1 MSTILDLQNITTTV
15 NVGTSEEKNI
25 LKNINLKINDGDFIT
40 LLGTNGAGKSTL
52 LNIINGSIFPTSGKI
67 ILKERDLTNLS
78 EVKRAKYI
86 AQVFQDPKMG
96 TAPRMTVAE
105 NLLLATKR
113 GQQRGLHLRGLDQ
126 HLEEFKRETAQLPNG
141 LNERLNTFV
150 GNLSGGQRQTLSFL
164 MATIKKPELLL
175 LDEHT
180 AALAPN
186 TSRQLLELTNKV
198 VKKEHLTCIMITHQL
213 KDAIKYGNRT
223 IILNS
228 GKIVLDVN
236 GQDKKTLTEEDIL
249 QYFTD

>member
-126 HLEEFKRETAQLPNG
+126 HLEEFKRETVQLPNG

-180 AALAPN
+180 AALDPN

>member
-1 MSTILDLQNITTTV
+1 MSTILDLQNIITTV
-15 NVGTSEEKNI
+15 NVGTNEEKQI
-25 LKNINLKINDGDFIT
+25 LKNINLKLEDGDFVT

-52 LNIINGSIFPTSGKI
+52 LNIINGSITPTSGKI
-67 ILKERDLTNLS
+67 ILKNRDLTNLS
-78 EVKRAKYI
+78 EVKRSKYI

-113 GQQRGLHLRGLDQ
+113 GQRRGLHLRKLDKYMN
-126 HLEEFKRETAQLPNG
+126 EFKQKTSQLPNG

-164 MATIKKPELLL
+164 MATINRPDLLL

-180 AALAPN
+180 AALDPN
-186 TSRQLLELTNKV
+186 TSRELLELTNKV
-198 VKKEHLTCIMITHQL
+198 VHEEKLTCIMITHQL
-213 KDAIKYGNRT
+213 RDAIKYGNRT

-228 GKIVLDVN
+228 GQIVLDVK
-236 GQDKKTLTEEDIL
+236 GEEKKKLTEEDIL

>member
-15 NVGTSEEKNI
+15 NAGTNEEKQI
-25 LKNINLKINDGDFIT
+25 LKNINLKLEDGDFVT

-67 ILKERDLTNLS
+67 MLKDQDLTNLS

-113 GQQRGLHLRGLDQ
+113 GEHRGLRLRGLDKHMQ
-126 HLEEFKRETAQLPNG
+126 EFKRQAAQLPNG

-150 GNLSGGQRQTLSFL
+150 
-164 MATIKKPELLL
+164 
-175 LDEHT
+175 
-180 AALAPN
+180 
-186 TSRQLLELTNKV
+186 
-198 VKKEHLTCIMITHQL
+198 
-213 KDAIKYGNRT
+213 
-223 IILNS
+223 
-228 GKIVLDVN
+228 
-236 GQDKKTLTEEDIL
+236 
-249 QYFTD
+249 